1 MLNQIFAIAI
11 SAAMAAGAGYANPS
25 RTTVKIPVTRT
36 EPTSGKQMFTAYCAP
51 CHGIDGKGTGPYA
64 SALKTRPTD
73 LTQLTRHH
81 NGRYPDTHVVAT
93 LQDGGRIGDPMP
105 AWGPI
110 LGKMSQVNSQER
122 LLRISNL
129 SRFVETLQSK

>member
-1 MLNQIFAIAI
+1 MLNQLFAVAL

-25 RTTVKIPVTRT
+25 KATVKIPVTRT
-36 EPTSGKQMFTAYCAP
+36 EATSGKQMYTAYCAP
-51 CHGIDGKGTGPYA
+51 CHGTDGKGSGPYA
-64 SALKTRPTD
+64 GALKTRPTD
-73 LTQLTRHH
+73 LTQLSRAH

-93 LQDGGRIGDPMP
+93 LQDGTHDQDVMP

-110 LGKMSQVNSQER
+110 LGKMSQTNSQER

-129 SRFVETLQSK
+129 SRFIETLQSK